1 MAKPPPSGPHSDISG
16 VNRDARVNTP
26 TPDPQGNDAGDLDE
40 ADAKSKGQP
49 NESSVAKTSEAE
61 GSAPGDGGNGA

>member
-26 TPDPQGNDAGDLDE
+26 DRDPAKGTADDLE
-40 ADAKSKGQP
+40 KANKASKGQP
-49 NESSVAKTSEAE
+49 DRDSVKT
-61 GSAPGDGGNGA
+61 